1 MARNPNIRRALMPK
15 VRAAAQKA
23 VKAGAANMLRHVGD
37 VADAASPGGGV
48 TYTRGGRQHTAS
60 APGDP
65 WASDTGN
72 ARQSMT
78 VDLREIDSA
87 NPSARV
93 GPALGHVD
101 PETGEEAASYVERLE
116 YGTRTV
122 QARPTMRTAA
132 ENGRDG
138 TKSVMGK
145 VFAQEMRK

>member
-1 MARNPNIRRALMPK
+1 MARSPNIRRALMPK

-23 VKAGAANMLRHVGD
+23 VAAGAANMLRHVGD

-48 TYTRGGRQHTAS
+48 TYQRGGRTHQAS

-78 VDLREIDSA
+78 VDLRGLESA

-101 PETGEEAASYVERLE
+101 PDTGEEAASYVETLE
-116 YGTRTV
+116 YGSRTV

-138 TKSVMGK
+138 TKRLMGR
-145 VFAQEMRK
+145 VFSQEMKK